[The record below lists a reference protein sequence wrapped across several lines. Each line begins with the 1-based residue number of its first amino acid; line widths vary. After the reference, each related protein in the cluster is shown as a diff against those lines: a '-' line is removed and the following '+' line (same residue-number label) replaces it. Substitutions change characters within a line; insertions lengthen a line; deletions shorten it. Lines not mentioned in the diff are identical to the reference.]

1 MDLSILLMMGKKN
14 QLIRK
19 VNIEKTTDRPIYDPS
34 MQHIGAKGG
43 YPQEPFKGNVWQAQ
57 PRFKKRWK

>member
-1 MDLSILLMMGKKN
+1 MGKKN
-14 QLIRK
+14 KLIRK